1 MILSSMPNLK
11 MVSSAAES
19 KVAEAKKECNCG
31 NTTFDF
37 AAELEKAKK
46 AFSADAASSAIMLTM
61 DMFKGDSGG
70 NSFATLSTQAIKTQI
85 QQSLKDLQDLGVAGL
100 QSTSTVTNYGKGY
113 NLSLIR
119 SEDES

>member
-1 MILSSMPNLK
+1 MMILSSMPNLK
-11 MVSSAAES
+11 MVSDAAES
-19 KVAEAKKECNCG
+19 KVAEPKKECNCG

-46 AFSADAASSAIMLTM
+46 AFSEDAASAAVMSTIN
-61 DMFKGDSGG
+61 MFKGDSGG
-70 NSFATLSTQAIKTQI
+70 NSFATLSTQAIKMQI
-85 QQSLKDLQDLGVAGL
+85 QQSLQDLEALGL